1 MVPDPE
7 RGGPH
12 MDTDPAQATRTDI
25 RLSQRI
31 IDAAIVLAEHGSWE
45 TVRLHAVAARLG
57 VSLDDIRGVF
67 REKED
72 IVEAYFDRADE
83 AMLRAAE
90 APGFFDLPT
99 RVRLHRVIMAWLE
112 ALAPHRRVTRQMI
125 GGKLEPGHLHIQI
138 PGLLRISRT
147 VQWMREAAYRDA
159 SYLRRALEE
168 VATTSIYLATFCY
181 WMGDGS
187 PDSTDTRRFL
197 DRLLGIAEGAS
208 HAVFGP
214 GARPHPPAGELGP

>member
-1 MVPDPE
+1 
-7 RGGPH
+7 
-12 MDTDPAQATRTDI
+12 MDSDPAQEPRTDS

-31 IDAAIVLAEHGSWE
+31 IDAAIDLAEQGSWE

-57 VSLDDIRGVF
+57 VSLDDIRRVF

-72 IVEAYFDRADE
+72 IVEAFFDRADE
-83 AMLRAAE
+83 AMLHAAE
-90 APGFFDLPT
+90 APGFLDLPT

-147 VQWMREAAYRDA
+147 VQWMREGAYRDA
-159 SYLRRALEE
+159 SNLRRAFEE

-187 PDSTDTRRFL
+187 PDSADTRRFL
-197 DRLLGIAEGAS
+197 DRLLGIAERTS

-214 GARPHPPAGELGP
+214 GAPSHRPAGDRASRPPMKI

>member
-1 MVPDPE
+1 
-7 RGGPH
+7 
-12 MDTDPAQATRTDI
+12 MDSDPAQEPRTDT

-31 IDAAIVLAEHGSWE
+31 IDAAIDLAEQGSWE
-45 TVRLHAVAARLG
+45 AVRLHAVAARLG
-57 VSLDDIRGVF
+57 VSLDDIRRVF

-83 AMLRAAE
+83 AMLHAAE
-90 APGFFDLPT
+90 TPGFLYLPT

-168 VATTSIYLATFCY
+168 VATTSIYLATFSY

-187 PDSTDTRRFL
+187 PDSADTRRFL

-208 HAVFGP
+208 HAVFGSGSQP
-214 GARPHPPAGELGP
+214 LPPRRGTEPLGPP

>member
-1 MVPDPE
+1 
-7 RGGPH
+7 
-12 MDTDPAQATRTDI
+12 MDSDPAEEPRTDS

-31 IDAAIVLAEHGSWE
+31 IDAAIDLAEQGSWE

-57 VSLDDIRGVF
+57 ASLDDIRGVF

-72 IVEAYFDRADE
+72 IVEAFFERADE
-83 AMLRAAE
+83 AMLHAAE
-90 APGFFDLPT
+90 APGFLDLPT

-159 SYLRRALEE
+159 SYLRRAFEE

-187 PDSTDTRRFL
+187 PDSADTRRFL
-197 DRLLGIAEGAS
+197 DRLLGIAEGVS
-208 HAVFGP
+208 HTVFGP
-214 GARPHPPAGELGP
+214 GAHPYRPAGEPGP

>member
-1 MVPDPE
+1 MDP
-7 RGGPH
+7 
-12 MDTDPAQATRTDI
+12 DPAQDPLIDT

-31 IDAAIVLAEHGSWE
+31 IEAAIDLAEQGSWE

-57 VSLDDIRGVF
+57 VSLDDIRRLF

-72 IVEAYFDRADE
+72 IVEGYFDRADG
-83 AMLRAAE
+83 AMLHAAE
-90 APGFFDLPT
+90 APGFLDLPT

-125 GGKLEPGHLHIQI
+125 TGKLEPGHLHIQI

-168 VATTSIYLATFCY
+168 MATTSIYLATFCY

-187 PDSTDTRRFL
+187 RDSVDTRRFL

-214 GARPHPPAGELGP
+214 GSHSHLPAGEPGPLGRP